1 MLFDLDFVITSWVV
15 EWVKVCLLQ
24 KLVLRITKGNGHPD
38 TSYLRLTIL
47 NVETN
52 YGTIFDNVLRKI
64 FRSYLHIIIQNFC
77 TRGFHPMHFQFLQL
91 QEMHNRVL
99 SNHMAANVWTNLSW
113 CVIVYVMAWYRQS
126 TSYYRHAYS
135 PILWRTTLN
144 ITTRESMR
152 LSVCVYTD
160 PDSKV
165 HGPTWGPPGSCRP
178 QIRGLWTDQP
188 VDGDICH

>member
-52 YGTIFDNVLRKI
+52 YGTIFDNVLRKV

-99 SNHMAANVWTNLSW
+99 SKHMAANVWTNLSW
-113 CVIVYVMAWYRQS
+113 CVIVYVMAWYRPS

-135 PILWRTTLN
+135 PILFFNRIVHSAVL
-144 ITTRESMR
+144 
-152 LSVCVYTD
+152 LD
-160 PDSKV
+160 DSAVTAYLISKIKFRKKKSSTV
-165 HGPTWGPPGSCRP
+165 T
-178 QIRGLWTDQP
+178 
-188 VDGDICH
+188 